1 MYGVFKAVML
11 SLGSDK
17 PGKRTVHGL
26 KCHLEKTHKE
36 LFAEHTTKLNVKLD
50 EHSTAKLERMIH

>member
-36 LFAEHTTKLNVKLD
+36 LFAEYTTKLNVKLD